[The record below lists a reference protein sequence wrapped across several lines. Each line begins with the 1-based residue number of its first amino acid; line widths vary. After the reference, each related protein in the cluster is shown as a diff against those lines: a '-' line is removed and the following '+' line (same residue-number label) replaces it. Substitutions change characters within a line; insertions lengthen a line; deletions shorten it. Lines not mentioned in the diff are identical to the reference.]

1 MYYLLDYTGSIG
13 YNTSTYLADILGEVV
28 GKTEHHMKNSKHLAN
43 ELVDVTVDEEEIL
56 NSHEVISL
64 FANTPVNKA
73 LEVIKERL

>member
-1 MYYLLDYTGSIG
+1 
-13 YNTSTYLADILGEVV
+13 
-28 GKTEHHMKNSKHLAN
+28 MKNSKHLAN

-64 FANTPVNKA
+64 FADTPVNKA